1 MKWSSSVGT
10 SGAYGGSNSAEW
22 NDFRD
27 AWSDLGGGGADGGT
41 NDADPANTSTP
52 TDALFDPPKPAS
64 DLDRVGQAL
73 ADALWRDDP
82 ASRPNT
88 VPPIPR
94 PRVPGRRGAG
104 AGGTGAGSGATG
116 RSAGTGRAGSRSS
129 RQVIGGAARGG
140 ATIGAAYA
148 LRNRDARGLASYG
161 LSLAEFDALSPRAR
175 ISRLVALMIGDDGHP
190 DDRAI
195 RQAATEQV
203 KKIVATDAEA
213 PTASEA
219 LKGFVSA
226 YIFQLGLVELQ
237 NQITNGTLD
246 GAEALTRER
255 MLRGWIDAKVRG
267 LDINAT
273 PALTAN
279 TLHQAAADLA
289 QRAVRVLRAR

>member
-1 MKWSSSVGT
+1 MGT

-27 AWSDLGGGGADGGT
+27 AWSDLDLGSAGT
-41 NDADPANTSTP
+41 SPADPDPAQTSDQQSEP
-52 TDALFDPPKPAS
+52 TQPAP

-73 ADALWRDDP
+73 IDALWRDDP
-82 ASRPNT
+82 SARGNA

-104 AGGTGAGSGATG
+104 AGGAGGAGTSGG
-116 RSAGTGRAGSRSS
+116 GSAGSGRAGSRST
-129 RQVIGGAARGG
+129 RQVVGGAARGG

-148 LRNRDARGLASYG
+148 LRDRDAQRLSDYG
-161 LSLAEFDALSPRAR
+161 LSLAEFDSLSPRAR
-175 ISRLVALMIGDDGHP
+175 ISRLVTLMIGDDGHP

-203 KKIVATDAEA
+203 KKIVTTEGEP
-213 PTASEA
+213 PTATEA
-219 LKGFVSA
+219 IKGFVSA

-237 NQITNGTLD
+237 DQITNGTLD
-246 GAEALTRER
+246 GNEALLRER

-267 LDINAT
+267 LDIDAS
-273 PALTAN
+273 PALSAN
-279 TLHQAAADLA
+279 DLHQAAADLA
-289 QRAVRVLRAR
+289 QRAIRVLRAR

>member
-1 MKWSSSVGT
+1 MGT

-27 AWSDLGGGGADGGT
+27 AWSDLGSGT
-41 NDADPANTSTP
+41 TGTGANTGEPDPSHSSDQLFEP
-52 TDALFDPPKPAS
+52 TRPVP

-73 ADALWRDDP
+73 LDALWRDDP
-82 ASRPNT
+82 ATRDNV
-88 VPPIPR
+88 VPTIPR

-104 AGGTGAGSGATG
+104 AGSVGGAGVGGGSAGAG
-116 RSAGTGRAGSRSS
+116 RSGSRST
-129 RQVIGGAARGG
+129 RQVIGGASRGG

-148 LRNRDARGLASYG
+148 LRDRDAQRLAEYG
-161 LSLAEFDALSPRAR
+161 LSLAEFDSLSPRAR
-175 ISRLVALMIGDDGHP
+175 ISRLVTLMIGDDGHP

-203 KKIVATDAEA
+203 KEIMRTEGEPPAATEA
-213 PTASEA
+213 I
-219 LKGFVSA
+219 KGFVSA

-246 GAEALTRER
+246 GNEAIVRER
-255 MLRGWIDAKVRG
+255 MLRGWIDAKVRA
-267 LDINAT
+267 LDIDAS
-273 PALTAN
+273 PALSAN

>member
-1 MKWSSSVGT
+1 MGT

-27 AWSDLGGGGADGGT
+27 AWSGLSSGGADGGPSDGDGT
-41 NDADPANTSTP
+41 TDISAPADT
-52 TDALFDPPKPAS
+52 LFDPAQPAS

-82 ASRPNT
+82 ASRRNT

-104 AGGTGAGSGATG
+104 AGGTGAGSGSTG
-116 RSAGTGRAGSRSS
+116 RSAGTGRSGSRSS

-148 LRNRDARGLASYG
+148 LRNRDVQGLASYG

-267 LDINAT
+267 LDIDAAR
-273 PALTAN
+273 ALTAN